1 MGRGSDTRMY
11 NPRSESSHMFRENHE
26 EEGTRTGYEDPRDL
40 DNRADKRQAK
50 KEKEEKEEK
59 KIKHIKVRSHHL
71 RSGQDEIDEE
81 ESPME
86 DSEYKP
92 RGSVDNP
99 SKQTIPSGAGGFL
112 TSLATQAKGPG
123 AAAGQLVAM
132 SEPMLDAWSELLKQD
147 GRLPDDTQ
155 LHELGQTDLIRLLQ
169 HPNERIAA
177 FADRELNLRA
187 MESHGSVPFL
197 DSASEKEIA
206 EFYEPQFQSL
216 SFDYGNV
223 QPSDVNTFDIP
234 IREYHAERAGD
245 VTEAVP
251 GGMFDTLGAREKYD
265 HLKETAPQH
274 LVDDYVQ
281 RINDYYQTI
290 TNPI

>member
-11 NPRSESSHMFRENHE
+11 NPRSESSHMIRENHE

-132 SEPMLDAWSELLKQD
+132 S
-147 GRLPDDTQ
+147 
-155 LHELGQTDLIRLLQ
+155 
-169 HPNERIAA
+169 
-177 FADRELNLRA
+177 
-187 MESHGSVPFL
+187 
-197 DSASEKEIA
+197 
-206 EFYEPQFQSL
+206 
-216 SFDYGNV
+216 
-223 QPSDVNTFDIP
+223 
-234 IREYHAERAGD
+234 
-245 VTEAVP
+245 
-251 GGMFDTLGAREKYD
+251 
-265 HLKETAPQH
+265 
-274 LVDDYVQ
+274 
-281 RINDYYQTI
+281 
-290 TNPI
+290 